1 MGEGLGSARPALHT
15 PEFSTTLTSMFAPA
29 SRCPF
34 SLHRPR
40 AVHIKGVKYMRY
52 TTAAA
57 ATRRFGFMTTVS
69 TVALIAASATAQAQ
83 TAQTA
88 QSPAVEEIVVTGSRV
103 VRDGYEAPTPVTVI
117 GLEQMEAQPM
127 QHISDFVNRLPAFG
141 GAQTTTSGG
150 NEISTGRQSQ
160 NNLNLRSLDSYRTL
174 VLLDGNRIVTGDVN
188 GSVNASD
195 LPTPLISRVDVVTG
209 GASAA
214 YGSDAVAGV
223 VNFVLDKEFV
233 GLKGEIQGGI
243 TNYGDDPSYKVTL
256 TGGTSFANGR
266 GHLLFSGEHA
276 WNKGIYGA
284 SKSRGDFWSYDTGH
298 LIENPAWGTGA
309 GQSPTNPRW
318 LVRSQA
324 ATLLATPGGI
334 ITAGP
339 LKGTAFNP
347 DGTPR
352 TYTYGSLTNAQFT
365 VGGDWKYSDATYYNQ
380 TLSNKVSRQAFFVR
394 GSYDLTDDITGYIN
408 LLNTSSYGFA
418 RSKLDDKLGNITIK
432 ADNPYL
438 NESVRSQMTALK
450 LTTFTMGSFLLD
462 IPYITTD
469 NYRNLWSYSGGLNG
483 KLEAFGTNWTWD
495 VHAQYGLVRSDLN
508 GRVVNNTNFANAV
521 DSVRDANNRIVC
533 RSTLTAPT
541 NGCVPF
547 NPFGSGNNDVS
558 AIAYVK
564 QTAVLYQRNTESTF
578 SAGLSGGEPFDTW
591 AGPVSV
597 ATGFEWRREAVT
609 PGNISAY
616 CPLCLTSSYTA
627 GNYKGT
633 NGSYSVAE
641 GYVEVVAP
649 LAKDTVW
656 AKSLDLNAAV
666 RATGYSTSGYV
677 TTWKAGLTYNPL
689 DELRFRATRSR
700 DIRAPNLGDLYNG
713 GGGGQSPGL
722 IDPSRPGAPPVTYL
736 NSTSG
741 NPALQPEKADTTG
754 LGVVLQPAFF
764 PGFSSSVDF
773 YDINIKGAIDTIGG
787 QEILDRCFAGQ
798 TTQCGAVQRNP
809 LVAGDPYSVGTIRII
824 DVKPFNLTSLHQRGY
839 DFEASY
845 QTKLDQINEGWGGDV
860 SLRAIG
866 TYIQYFKRN
875 DGRNPEIDAAGT
887 NAGQG
892 PLKWRWMFSGNYT
905 NDALSIT
912 WTGRFMSSGRYGG
925 TATSYVQCAA
935 GSCPVSTTSFPTIDN
950 NYIESRFYHD
960 LSLTYKLTEGEG
972 ISTSLYL
979 NVSNLMNT
987 APPFIVSTNYWYM
1000 TVNPQ
1005 MYDTI
1010 GRRFY
1015 GGVRFK
1021 M

>member
-1 MGEGLGSARPALHT
+1 
-15 PEFSTTLTSMFAPA
+15 
-29 SRCPF
+29 
-34 SLHRPR
+34 
-40 AVHIKGVKYMRY
+40 MRY
-52 TTAAA
+52 TSAASRRSGFMISVSSFALAAA
-57 ATRRFGFMTTVS
+57 SLTGQS
-69 TVALIAASATAQAQ
+69 AQAQ
-83 TAQTA
+83 TQSGQSAQA
-88 QSPAVEEIVVTGSRV
+88 PAVEEIVVTGSRV

-117 GLEQMEAQPM
+117 GTEQMEAQPM

-223 VNFVLDKEFV
+223 VNFILDKEFV
-233 GLKGEIQGGI
+233 GVKGEVQGGI
-243 TNYGDDPSYKVTL
+243 TNYGDDPSYKISL
-256 TGGTSFANGR
+256 TGGYAFAGGR
-266 GHLLFSGEHA
+266 GHILFSGEHA

-298 LIENPAWGTGA
+298 LVENPLWAAVANPTTGA
-309 GQSPTNPRW
+309 LPTNPRW

-334 ITAGP
+334 ITSGP

-352 TYTYGSLTNAQFT
+352 PYTYGSIVNSQFT

-380 TLSNKVSRQAFFVR
+380 TLSNKVSRQAFFLRV
-394 GSYDLTDDITGYIN
+394 SYELTDSITAYVN
-408 LLNTSSYGFA
+408 ALNTFSYGFA

-438 NESVRSQMTALK
+438 NSAVAAQMTALK
-450 LTTFTMGSFLLD
+450 LTQFTMGSFLLD
-462 IPYITTD
+462 VPYITTD

-483 KLEAFGTNWTWD
+483 KFEAFDTNWTWD
-495 VHAQYGLVRSDLN
+495 LHAQLGLVRSDLN

-521 DSVRDANNRIVC
+521 DSVRDVSGKIIC

-547 NPFGSGNNDVS
+547 NPFGYNVNDKS
-558 AIAYVK
+558 AVAYVK

-578 SAGLSGGEPFDTW
+578 SVGVSGGEPFSTW

-597 ATGFEWRREAVT
+597 ASGFEWRREAVT
-609 PGNISAY
+609 PGNIAAY

-656 AKSLDLNAAV
+656 ARSLDLNAAV

-677 TTWKAGLTYNPL
+677 TTWKAGLTYNPI

-722 IDPSRPGAPPVTYL
+722 IDPFRPGAPPVTYL

-741 NPALQPEKADTTG
+741 NTALQPEKADTTG
-754 LGVVLQPAFF
+754 LGVVVQPAFF
-764 PGFSSSVDF
+764 PGFSASVDF

-787 QEILDRCFAGQ
+787 QEILDRCYAGQ
-798 TTQCGAVQRNP
+798 TIQCAAVQRNAP
-809 LVAGDPYSVGTIRII
+809 TNDGFALGTIRII
-824 DVKPFNLTSLHQRGY
+824 DVKPFNLASLHQRGY

-845 QTKLDQINEGWGGDV
+845 QTKLDQISPSLGGDV
-860 SLRAIG
+860 SFRAIG
-866 TYIQYFKRN
+866 TYIQFYKRN

-887 NAGQG
+887 NGGQG
-892 PLKWRWMFSGNYT
+892 PLKWRWMFNANYT
-905 NDALSIT
+905 NDPFSIT

-925 TATSYVQCAA
+925 TATSYVQCNP
-935 GSCPVSTTSFPTIDN
+935 GSCPASTTSFPTIDYN
-950 NYIESRFYHD
+950 FIESRFYHD
-960 LSLTYKLTEGEG
+960 LSLTYKILETDAGG
-972 ISTSLYL
+972 TTQLYL
-979 NVSNLMNT
+979 NVSNVMNT

-1015 GGVRFK
+1015 AGVRFK

>member
-1 MGEGLGSARPALHT
+1 
-15 PEFSTTLTSMFAPA
+15 
-29 SRCPF
+29 
-34 SLHRPR
+34 
-40 AVHIKGVKYMRY
+40 MRY
-52 TTAAA
+52 TLAAS
-57 ATRRFGFMTTVS
+57 RRSGFMISVS
-69 TVALIAASATAQAQ
+69 SFALVTASLAGQQSAQAQ
-83 TAQTA
+83 TPQTA
-88 QSPAVEEIVVTGSRV
+88 QAPAVEEIVVTGSRV

-174 VLLDGNRIVTGDVN
+174 VLLDGNRVVTGDVN

-195 LPTPLISRVDVVTG
+195 LPTPLIKRVDVVTG

-223 VNFVLDKEFV
+223 VNFILDKEFT
-233 GLKGEIQGGI
+233 GIKGEVQGGI
-243 TNYGDDPSYKVTL
+243 TNYGDDPSYKLSL
-256 TGGTSFANGR
+256 TYGTPFAGGR
-266 GHLLFSGEHA
+266 GHILFSGEHA

-284 SKSRGDFWSYDTGH
+284 GKSRADFWSYDTGH
-298 LIENPAWGTGA
+298 LVENPLWGAVANAATGV
-309 GQSPTNPRW
+309 SPTNPRW
-318 LVRSQA
+318 LVARGA

-334 ITAGP
+334 ITSGP

-352 TYTYGSLTNAQFT
+352 PYTYGSITNAQFT
-365 VGGDWKYSDATYYNQ
+365 IGGDWKYSDATYYNQ
-380 TLSNKVSRQAFFVR
+380 TLSNKVSRQAFFLR
-394 GSYDLTDDITGYIN
+394 TSYDVTDDVTAYID
-408 LLNTSSYGFA
+408 LMNTSSYGFA

-432 ADNPYL
+432 ADNPYM
-438 NESVRSQMTALK
+438 NPAIAAQVTALK
-450 LTTFTMGSFLLD
+450 LTGFTMGSFLLD

-469 NYRNLWSYSGGLNG
+469 NYRNLWSYAGGLNG
-483 KLEAFGTNWTWD
+483 KLEAFGTNWNWD
-495 VHAQYGLVRSDLN
+495 MHAQYGLVRSDLN
-508 GRVVNNTNFANAV
+508 GRVVNNTNFALAV
-521 DSVRDANNRIVC
+521 DSVRDASGKIVC

-547 NPFGSGNNDVS
+547 NPFGSGVNDSS
-558 AIAYVK
+558 AIKYVK

-578 SAGLSGGEPFDTW
+578 SVGVSGGEPFNTW
-591 AGPVSV
+591 SGPVSV
-597 ATGFEWRREAVT
+597 SSGFEWRREAVT
-609 PGNISAY
+609 MGDIASY

-633 NGSYSVAE
+633 LGSYSVAE

-677 TTWKAGLTYNPL
+677 TTWKAGLTYNPI
-689 DELRFRATRSR
+689 DELRIRATRSR
-700 DIRAPNLGDLYNG
+700 DIRAPNLGELYNR

-722 IDPSRPGAPPVTYL
+722 IDPFRPNAPPVTYL

-741 NPALQPEKADTTG
+741 NPALNPEKADTTG
-754 LGVVLQPAFF
+754 LGAVIQPAFF
-764 PGFSSSVDF
+764 PGFSASVDF

-798 TTQCGAVQRNP
+798 ATQCASVQRNAP
-809 LVAGDPYSVGTIRII
+809 TNDGFALGTIRII
-824 DVKPFNLTSLHQRGY
+824 DVKPFNLAALHQRGY

-845 QTKLDQINEGWGGDV
+845 QTKLDQINPGWDGDV

-866 TYIQYFKRN
+866 TYIQFYKRD
-875 DGRNPEIDAAGT
+875 DGRNPVIDAAGT
-887 NAGQG
+887 NGGQG
-892 PLKWRWMFSGNYT
+892 PLKWRWMFNANYT
-905 NDALSIT
+905 LDPISIT

-925 TATSYVQCAA
+925 TATTYVECKA
-935 GSCPVSTTSFPTIDN
+935 GSCPVSTTSFPTIDY

-960 LSLTYKLTEGEG
+960 LSLTYKFTDGVQA
-972 ISTSLYL
+972 YV

-1010 GRRFY
+1010 GRRFFA
-1015 GGVRFK
+1015 GVRFK